1 MRNKILKDGA
11 DAAIIE
17 AIEANF
23 FAFGATQLGRWSRI
37 EVYDEPYL
45 LWFKCDVPAPM
56 FNTNLR
62 PRLSSDNVDYIIAR
76 QQAAYAERNLPLLW
90 WTSPSSSPPEIDR
103 HLTSAG
109 FIPNGELA
117 GMAMDLQKLV
127 ASPYP
132 GELVIERAHGSAAQL
147 NFARTLCQ
155 GFQVPQDLVEPMIDQ
170 ALAMDHEVD
179 GPLINYIGF
188 LGGQPVATS
197 SLYLESGVAGIYNI
211 STLPAFR
218 SRGFGSAVTIAPLV
232 EAKKQG
238 YRFSVLHGSTIAIP
252 LYRRLGFKTYCY
264 FNQYLWPNPTQ
275 DK

>member
-1 MRNKILKDGA
+1 MQNKILKDST

-23 FAFGATQLGRWSRI
+23 FAFGITQLGRWSRI
-37 EVYDEPYL
+37 EVHDEPYL
-45 LWFKCDVPAPM
+45 IWFKCDVPAPM

-62 PRLSSDNVDYIIAR
+62 PRLSPDNVDYIIAR

-90 WTSPSSSPPEIDR
+90 WTSPSSTPPEIHR

-109 FIPNGELA
+109 FIPNGELT
-117 GMAMDLQKLV
+117 GMALDLQKLITG
-127 ASPYP
+127 PYP
-132 GELVIERAHGSAAQL
+132 GELVIERAKDPAAQL

-155 GFQVPQDLVEPMIDQ
+155 GFQVPQDMAEPMIDQ
-170 ALAMDHEVD
+170 ALAMDYGAD
-179 GPLINYIGF
+179 GPLINYIGYF
-188 LGGQPVATS
+188 NGQPVATS
-197 SLYLESGVAGIYNI
+197 SLFLKSGVAGIYNI

-218 SRGFGSAVTIAPLV
+218 RRGFGSAVTLAPLV
-232 EAKKQG
+232 ESKKRG
-238 YRFSVLHGSTIAIP
+238 YHFSVLHGSAMAIP